1 MLEKL
6 FGVAEQTEVIGVTET
21 LSYMLAAV
29 VIGIIIAAVYIVI
42 TEKSRRSFSFIVSM
56 LMLPAVVT
64 LVIILVGSNVARAFS
79 IAGVFSLVRFRSMP
93 GESKDISLVF
103 MAMAAGLACGLG
115 YITLA
120 FCVLAALS
128 VITILGFKVVA
139 VCFKNTAKQL
149 RILIPEDMNYNGA
162 FDDIFKQYTKGA
174 SLERVKTTNMGTLFE
189 LTYQVQMK
197 PDADEKK
204 FIDEIR
210 CRNGNL
216 NIILCVKEQGTEKL

>member
-6 FGVAEQTEVIGVTET
+6 FGVPEQAELINIGDT
-21 LSYMLAAV
+21 LCTMLAAA
-29 VIGIIIAAVYIVI
+29 VIGIIIAAVYILI
-42 TEKSRRSFSFIVSM
+42 TEKNRRSFSFIISM
-56 LMLPAVVT
+56 VMLPAVVA

-79 IAGVFSLVRFRSMP
+79 IAGVFALVRFRSVP

-103 MAMAAGLACGLG
+103 MSMAAGLSCGLG

-120 FCVLAALS
+120 FCVLAVLS
-128 VITILGFKVVA
+128 VIVVVGFKVVA
-139 VCFKNTAKQL
+139 VCIKNTGKQL
-149 RILIPEDMNYNGA
+149 RILIPEDMNYTGA
-162 FDDIFKQYTKGA
+162 FDDIFEAYTSGA
-174 SLERVKTTNMGTLFE
+174 TLEKVKTTDMGTLFE

-197 PDADEKK
+197 KDADEKK

-216 NIILCVKEQGTEKL
+216 KIMLSANVPSGEKL

>member
-6 FGVAEQTEVIGVTET
+6 FGVTEQTEVISISNT

-29 VIGIIIAAVYIVI
+29 VVGMIIAAVYIFI

-56 LMLPAVVT
+56 LILPAVVA
-64 LVIILVGSNVARAFS
+64 LVITLVGSNVARAFS
-79 IAGVFSLVRFRSMP
+79 IAGVFALVKFRSVP

-120 FCVLAALS
+120 FSVLAVLG
-128 VITILGFKVVA
+128 VIVVVCFKVVA
-139 VCFKNTAKQL
+139 VCFKDTTKQL
-149 RILIPEDMNYNGA
+149 RILIPEDMNYSGA
-162 FDDIFKQYTKGA
+162 FDDLFNEYTKGA
-174 SLERVKTTNMGTLFE
+174 KLQKVKTTNMGTLFE
-189 LTYQVQMK
+189 LTYDVQMK
-197 PDADEKK
+197 ADADEKK
-204 FIDEIR
+204 FLDEIR

-216 NIILCVKEQGTEKL
+216 KIIFCTKEQGVEKL

>member
-1 MLEKL
+1 MLEKI
-6 FGVAEQTEVIGVTET
+6 FGVTENAEVISLGDT

-29 VIGIIIAAVYIVI
+29 VIGIIIAAVYLLI

-56 LMLPAVVT
+56 IMLPAVVA

-79 IAGVFSLVRFRSMP
+79 IAGVFSLVRFRSVP

-120 FCVLAALS
+120 FCVLFVLGII
-128 VITILGFKVVA
+128 VVLGFKVVA

-149 RILIPEDMNYNGA
+149 RVLIPEDMNYVGA
-162 FDDIFKQYTKGA
+162 FDDLFKEYTKEA
-174 SLERVKTTNMGTLFE
+174 KLERVKTTNMGTLYE
-189 LTYQVQMK
+189 LTYHVQMK
-197 PDADEKK
+197 ADADEKK
-204 FIDEIR
+204 FLDEIR

-216 NIILCVKEQGTEKL
+216 RIIFCNKEQSAEKL

>member
-6 FGVAEQTEVIGVTET
+6 FGVPEQAEIINIGDT
-21 LSYMLAAV
+21 LCTMLAAA
-29 VIGIIIAAVYIVI
+29 VIGIIIAAVYILI
-42 TEKSRRSFSFIVSM
+42 TEKNRRSFSFIISM
-56 LMLPAVVT
+56 VMLPAVVA

-79 IAGVFSLVRFRSMP
+79 IAGVFALVRFRSVP

-103 MAMAAGLACGLG
+103 MSMAAGLSCGLG

-120 FCVLAALS
+120 FCVLAVLS
-128 VITILGFKVVA
+128 VIVVVGFKVVA
-139 VCFKNTAKQL
+139 VCFKNTGKQL
-149 RILIPEDMNYNGA
+149 RILIPEDMNYTGA
-162 FDDIFKQYTKGA
+162 FDDIFEAFTSGA
-174 SLERVKTTNMGTLFE
+174 TLEKVKTTNMGTLFE

-197 PDADEKK
+197 KDADEKK

-216 NIILCVKEQGTEKL
+216 KIMLSANVPSGEKL

>member
-6 FGVAEQTEVIGVTET
+6 FGVPEQAELINIGDT
-21 LSYMLAAV
+21 LCTMLAAA
-29 VIGIIIAAVYIVI
+29 VIGILIAAVYILI
-42 TEKSRRSFSFIVSM
+42 TEKNRRSFSFIISM
-56 LMLPAVVT
+56 VMLPAVVA

-79 IAGVFSLVRFRSMP
+79 IAGVFALVRFRSVP

-103 MAMAAGLACGLG
+103 MAMAAGLSCGLG

-120 FCVLAALS
+120 FCVLAVLS
-128 VITILGFKVVA
+128 VIVVVGFKVVA
-139 VCFKNTAKQL
+139 VCFKNTGKQL
-149 RILIPEDMNYNGA
+149 RILIPEDMNYTGA
-162 FDDIFKQYTKGA
+162 FDDIFEAFTSGA
-174 SLERVKTTNMGTLFE
+174 TLEKVKTTNMGTLFE

-197 PDADEKK
+197 KDADEKK

-216 NIILCVKEQGTEKL
+216 KIMLSANVPNGEKL

>member
-6 FGVAEQTEVIGVTET
+6 FGVPEQAELINIGDT
-21 LSYMLAAV
+21 LCAMLAAA
-29 VIGIIIAAVYIVI
+29 VIGIIIAAVYILI
-42 TEKSRRSFSFIVSM
+42 TEKNRRSFSFIISM
-56 LMLPAVVT
+56 VMLPAVVA

-79 IAGVFSLVRFRSMP
+79 IAGVFALVRFRSVP

-103 MAMAAGLACGLG
+103 MAMAAGLSCGLG

-120 FCVLAALS
+120 FCVLAVLS
-128 VITILGFKVVA
+128 VIVVVGFKVVA
-139 VCFKNTAKQL
+139 VCFKNTGKQL
-149 RILIPEDMNYNGA
+149 RILIPEDMNYTGA
-162 FDDIFKQYTKGA
+162 FDDIFEAYTSGA
-174 SLERVKTTNMGTLFE
+174 TLEKVKTTNMGTLFE

-197 PDADEKK
+197 KDADEKK

-216 NIILCVKEQGTEKL
+216 KIMLSANVPSGEKL

>member
-6 FGVAEQTEVIGVTET
+6 FGVTENTEVIGLGDT
-21 LSYMLAAV
+21 LSYMMATV
-29 VIGIIIAAVYIVI
+29 VIGVIIAGVYILV
-42 TEKSRRSFSFIVSM
+42 TEKSRRSLSFIVSM

-79 IAGVFSLVRFRSMP
+79 IAGVFSLVRFRSVP

-120 FCVLAALS
+120 FCVLFVLGII
-128 VITILGFKVVA
+128 VVLGFKVVT
-139 VCFKNTAKQL
+139 VFLKDTTKQL
-149 RILIPEDMNYNGA
+149 HIQIPEDMNYSGA
-162 FDDIFKQYTKGA
+162 FDDLFQEYTKGA
-174 SLERVKTTNMGTLFE
+174 RLEKVKTTNMGTLYE
-189 LTYQVQMK
+189 LTYTVQMK
-197 PDADEKK
+197 KDADEKK
-204 FIDEIR
+204 FLDELR

-216 NIILCVKEQGTEKL
+216 RIIFCVKEQNGEKL

>member
-6 FGVAEQTEVIGVTET
+6 FGVPEQAEIISAAKT

-29 VIGIIIAAVYIVI
+29 VIGIIIAAVYIFI
-42 TEKSRRSFSFIVSM
+42 TDRNRRSFGFIVSM
-56 LMLPAVVT
+56 LILPAVVT

-79 IAGVFSLVRFRSMP
+79 IAGIFALVKFRSIP

-103 MAMAAGLACGLG
+103 MAMAAGLSCGLG

-120 FCVLAALS
+120 FIVLAVLGIII
-128 VITILGFKVVA
+128 VLGFKVIA
-139 VCFKNTAKQL
+139 LCFKDTRKQL
-149 RILIPEDMNYNGA
+149 QILIPEDMNYNGA
-162 FDDIFKQYTKGA
+162 FDDIFKKYTNGV

-197 PDADEKK
+197 QGADEKM

-216 NIILCVKEQGTEKL
+216 KIALCVQEKDVEML

>member
-6 FGVAEQTEVIGVTET
+6 FGVAEQEAAISVTDT

-29 VIGIIIAAVYIVI
+29 LIGVIIAAVYILI
-42 TEKSRRSFSFIVSM
+42 TERSRRSFSFIVSM
-56 LMLPAVVT
+56 LMLPAIVT

-79 IAGVFSLVRFRSMP
+79 IAGVFALVRFRSAP

-103 MAMAAGLACGLG
+103 MAMAAGLSCGLG

-120 FCVLAALS
+120 FSVLAVLC
-128 VITILGFKVVA
+128 VIVLVAFKVVA
-139 VCFKNTAKQL
+139 VCFKDTTKQL
-149 RILIPEDMNYNGA
+149 SILIPEDMNYNGA
-162 FDDIFKQYTKGA
+162 FDDIFGKYTKAA
-174 SLERVKTTNMGTLFE
+174 SLERVRTTNMGTLFE
-189 LTYQVQMK
+189 LTYRVQMK
-197 PDADEKK
+197 QKADEKA

-216 NIILCVKEQGTEKL
+216 KISLCVREYNTEKL

>member
-6 FGVAEQTEVIGVTET
+6 FGVPEPTEVISVTAT
-21 LSYMLAAV
+21 LSTMLAAV
-29 VIGIIIAAVYIVI
+29 VIGMIIAAVYILI
-42 TEKSRRSFSFIVSM
+42 TEKSRRSFSFIISM
-56 LMLPAVVT
+56 IMLPAVVT

-79 IAGVFSLVRFRSMP
+79 IAGVFALVRFRSVP

-103 MAMAAGLACGLG
+103 MAMAAGLSCGLG

-120 FCVLAALS
+120 FCVLAVLS
-128 VITILGFKVVA
+128 VIVVVGFKVVA

-149 RILIPEDMNYNGA
+149 RILIPEDMNYTGA
-162 FDDIFKQYTKGA
+162 FDDIFKVYTKSA
-174 SLERVKTTNMGTLFE
+174 TLERVKTTNMGTLFE
-189 LTYQVQMK
+189 LTYQVQIK
-197 PDADEKK
+197 AGVDEKK

-216 NIILCVKEQGTEKL
+216 KIMLSVNENTEKL